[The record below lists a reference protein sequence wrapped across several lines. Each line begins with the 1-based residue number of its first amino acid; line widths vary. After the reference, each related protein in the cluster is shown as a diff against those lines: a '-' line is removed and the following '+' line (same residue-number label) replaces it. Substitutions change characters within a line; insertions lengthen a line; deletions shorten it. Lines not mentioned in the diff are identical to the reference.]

1 MRKLA
6 SIFAAGAM
14 ALSASFMATQSWAQ
28 DKKITVVTWNIP
40 YFVDGFNL
48 WVEEFKKIHPDF

>member
-40 YFVDGFNL
+40 YFVDGVNR
-48 WVEEFKKIHPDF
+48 WVEEFK